1 MLLPRKD
8 RLTLARTPG
17 LLLLGCLLIP
27 GLTRADSV
35 ICTQTGPNTIQ
46 IAEPGLVP
54 GLPEPLTEVNA
65 CMLPAGFATPTVDA
79 SFDLT
84 EPNPSNLLLP
94 VSDYFDVTALGLVT
108 FTSDPLDIGL
118 PSRLIATTVPE
129 VGSEG
134 SNGATIVVAGVTYN
148 LISDSPG
155 GGGTV
160 PEPSSMLL
168 MLTGAALLGVSR
180 YYKNRKRIV

>member
-1 MLLPRKD
+1 MLLLRKVISPLT
-8 RLTLARTPG
+8 RLG

-27 GLTRADSV
+27 VSTRADPV
-35 ICTQTGPNTIQ
+35 TCTQTGPDTIQ

-54 GLPEPLTEVNA
+54 GMPEPLTEVNA
-65 CMLPAGFATPTVDA
+65 CVLPAGFATPAVDA

-84 EPNPSNLLLP
+84 EPNPSDPLLP

-108 FTSDPLDIGL
+108 FTSDPLDLGL
-118 PSRLIATTVPE
+118 PSRLIATPVPE

-155 GGGTV
+155 VGASV
-160 PEPSSMLL
+160 PEPSSVLL
-168 MLTGAALLGVSR
+168 MLTGAALVGVSK
-180 YYKNRKRIV
+180 YFKNRKRVV